1 MRVGSEAPLWE
12 AYDLVTRQ
20 GLAQSATL
28 EPVGVCA
35 LPSLASWLPAL
46 QSCPSNTSVYQFGH
60 LIPAFPRYLMQ
71 LWSEFWIMVLLL
83 GTNMGAL
90 IQLGEGA
97 SFAISNQW
105 PDAPEWLYARH
116 GIAAVIFF
124 TICVIFPLCM
134 LPNMRKVG
142 AAQWGQRGLAA

>member
-1 MRVGSEAPLWE
+1 ML
-12 AYDLVTRQ
+12 
-20 GLAQSATL
+20 
-28 EPVGVCA
+28 
-35 LPSLASWLPAL
+35 
-46 QSCPSNTSVYQFGH
+46 
-60 LIPAFPRYLMQ
+60 Q

-124 TICVIFPLCM
+124 TLCVIFPLCM

-142 AAQWGQRGLAA
+142 ASPLGAEGLFVGDCHCAGSHVVQASSLASQI